1 MEDKYVEY
9 LAEIAVKRYSD
20 MVGHALKLEAKV
32 ADLNQQV
39 KSLTEENQSLIK
51 KLEVKNKRTSAKTSD
66 FE

>member
-20 MVGHALKLEAKV
+20 MVTHAMKLEAKV
-32 ADLNQQV
+32 ADLTQQV
-39 KSLTEENQSLIK
+39 KTLTEENQSLTK
-51 KLEVKNKRTSAKTSD
+51 KVEAKNKRTSTKSND